1 MPNLNKFQKLLIFFP
16 TFEFEN
22 DLSPWENRRFDG
34 LSRWTNTYSKLTV
47 ELKERYSKVLTAD
60 FEDLL
65 DYAII
70 KLVHGQENIYMSAF
84 L

>member
-1 MPNLNKFQKLLIFFP
+1 MRNLNKFQKLLIFFL
-16 TFEFEN
+16 TLEFEN
-22 DLSPWENRRFDG
+22 VLSPWENRRFDG
-34 LSRWTNTYSKLTV
+34 LSRWKNTYSKLTV
-47 ELKERYSKVLTAD
+47 EVQERYSNVLTVD

-70 KLVHGQENIYMSAF
+70 KLVQSQENIYMSAF